1 MGGAIEA
8 KKDSKNPCNLFK
20 YFYATCLLIF
30 SVVVVVWMIFDEKTH
45 LSHEISPWAT
55 IVIMFAAL
63 LWLCMVEGGQGAL
76 VGLPPVDPELYK
88 DSHKIT
94 YKICSIAHKGDNLDR
109 YLMGRQ
115 FLVIFIVFIVE
126 MCGAPIEGATLY
138 WLPDWASALFLT
150 SGLAM
155 ILFTVQLGKVP
166 SQVTASHCML
176 DYINNYS
183 ALFTVYVALALEWS
197 GILHFSYVIAMI
209 VAKISRKPIETNE
222 PPRTTVK
229 NVFFWLKCAMSG
241 ALLGFSLAVTIEAL
255 FQGKTT
261 MWEGVPNGV
270 AVFLFFLF
278 MSIVGFL
285 EAMQIAFFAVTK
297 MTKDERG
304 DHYFAKKTCHLLF
317 KGKGRNLPSFM
328 IGRQLCVTL
337 CFFIIARVTT
347 LNVETGT
354 GENIFGVSD
363 AIQNLFNTGLLGAF
377 VTTILGSI
385 AWQLVASA
393 FPIAI
398 LANPLTYVLLVF
410 CLVLEWTGIV
420 AGAWVVAMIN
430 KKIRGFQRDEVYIGT
445 PEERAAKGDADK
457 DDKLLVGAGHPR
469 IPVQPAGSGEFDLEN
484 VDDDDSDGEDETNK
498 NEEETTTDN
507 EEAAEKV

>member
-1 MGGAIEA
+1 MGGAIDA
-8 KKDSKNPCNLFK
+8 KSDSKNPCMLFK

-30 SVVVVVWMIFDEKTH
+30 SVIVVVWMIFERKTH
-45 LSHEISPWAT
+45 LSHDVNPWGV
-55 IVIMFAAL
+55 IVIMFGAL

-76 VGLPPVDPELYK
+76 VGLPPVDRELYK

-94 YKICSIAHKGDNLDR
+94 YKICSMAHKGDNLDR

-126 MCGAPIEGATLY
+126 MCGAPIAGETLY
-138 WLPDWASALFLT
+138 WLPAWASNLFLT

-166 SQVTASHCML
+166 SQVTASHMML

-183 ALFTVYVALALEWS
+183 ALFTVYVALALEYS
-197 GILHFSYVIAMI
+197 GILHSSYVMAMI
-209 VAKISRKPIETNE
+209 VAKLSGKPIESNE
-222 PPRTTVK
+222 PPRNTAQ
-229 NVFFWLKCAMSG
+229 NIFFWLRCAMSL
-241 ALLGFSLAVTIEAL
+241 ALLGFALAVTLEAL
-255 FQGKTT
+255 FQGQTT
-261 MWEGVPNGV
+261 MWEGVPNWASV
-270 AVFLFFLF
+270 ILFFFF

-297 MTKDERG
+297 MTKDEQG

-363 AIQNLFNTGLLGAF
+363 PIQNFFNTGLMGAF

-398 LANPLTYVLLVF
+398 LSNPLTYILLWF
-410 CLVLEWTGIV
+410 CLLLEWTGIV
-420 AGAWVVAMIN
+420 AGAWVVAAIN
-430 KKIRGFQRDEVYIGT
+430 KKVRGFKRDEEYVGT
-445 PEERAAKGDADK
+445 PEERAAKKHEDHDEN
-457 DDKLLVGAGHPR
+457 LHVGTGHPR
-469 IPVQPAGSGEFDLEN
+469 IPVQPAGSGEFDLHN
-484 VDDDDSDGEDETNK
+484 VDDD
-498 NEEETTTDN
+498 EEEDAAKKAEEKAAAN
-507 EEAAEKV
+507 EEAVEEKV